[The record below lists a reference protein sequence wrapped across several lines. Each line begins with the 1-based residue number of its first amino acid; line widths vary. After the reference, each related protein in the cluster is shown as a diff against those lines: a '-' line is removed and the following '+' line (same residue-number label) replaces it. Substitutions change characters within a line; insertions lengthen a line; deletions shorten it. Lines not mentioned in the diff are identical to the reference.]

1 MKRLPG
7 TLRLLYSLRD
17 HGPQTSRRLATR
29 LRAPNLNLL
38 RARLTELCHAGAIVR
53 DGTVRCAVSGR
64 QVTLWRFVPPDQR
77 RGYSTPT
84 RPEFMYAI
92 AHEAIDHLGG
102 CGCAINA
109 KLSEDYFKELDEAAG
124 WKRPGPLP

>member
-38 RARLTELCHAGAIVR
+38 RARLTELRQRGAIVG

-64 QVTLWRFVPPDQR
+64 QVTLWRYVPPDR
-77 RGYSTPT
+77 RPTTRTAT
-84 RPEFMYAI
+84 RPEAMYAI
-92 AHEAIDHLGG
+92 ARSAITSLSE
-102 CGCAINA
+102 CGCA
-109 KLSEDYFKELDEAAG
+109 LSALRGEQHLDNLARAAG
-124 WKRPGPLP
+124 YAR

>member
-29 LRAPNLNLL
+29 LNAPNLNLL
-38 RARLTELCHAGAIVR
+38 RARLTELRQRGAIVG
-53 DGTVRCAVSGR
+53 DGTVRCPVSGR
-64 QVTLWRFVPPDQR
+64 QVTRWRFVPPDR
-77 RGYSTPT
+77 RPPTRTAT
-84 RPEFMYAI
+84 RPEAMYAV
-92 AHEAIDHLGG
+92 AHDAISCLSE

-109 KLSEDYFKELDEAAG
+109 KLGDAYLVELAEAARYAPTI
-124 WKRPGPLP
+124 WP

>member
-7 TLRLLYSLRD
+7 SLRLLYSLRD

-29 LRAPNLNLL
+29 FRAPNLNLL
-38 RARLTELCHAGAIVR
+38 RARLTELRQRGAIVG
-53 DGTVRCAVSGR
+53 DGTTRCAVSGR
-64 QVTLWRFVPPDQR
+64 QVTLWRFIPPDQR

-84 RPEFMYAI
+84 RPEFMYTIARQAI
-92 AHEAIDHLGG
+92 SRLGG

-109 KLSEDYFKELDEAAG
+109 KLSEDYLKELDEAAG
-124 WKRPGPLP
+124 WKRPGGGP

>member
-29 LRAPNLNLL
+29 LNAPNLNLL
-38 RARLTELCHAGAIVR
+38 RARLTELRQRGAIVG
-53 DGTVRCAVSGR
+53 DGTVRCPVSRR
-64 QVTLWRFVPPDQR
+64 QVTRWRFVPPDQR

-92 AHEAIDHLGG
+92 AWQAIERLGG

-109 KLSEDYFKELDEAAG
+109 KLSEDYLKELDEAAG